1 MIWGGLRPILSTLI
15 IDVLTLS
22 GLVWATWTPI
32 HKKKAS
38 LIALVASCLLTL
50 ATAGLTSRWTLT
62 FPMIPFLALQGL
74 RRISF
79 VSERWPSM
87 GIAVLSTILILM
99 GGALSVLFPA
109 VELPPIDGPFNVG
122 IVDFYL
128 PVDMANYDSKGC
140 SIHSSNGSTHVP
152 VRILYPTLE
161 KPEYMPLLK
170 PHTSDHF
177 CRETMMLGAPP
188 PLKGFEWMLHTWKLT
203 GVQAKR
209 NARLLPASEQEQLP
223 IVIFSHG
230 LGGTS
235 DIYSYQTMALAAHG
249 FLVLSITHQDGSAP
263 VVQRS
268 DGSILTFDHKIANL
282 GKDGKWVEYARERR
296 ARTDDR
302 VRELLTSTEA
312 LLRLNEE
319 DLLDLDQLGLSLVGR
334 LQKDH
339 TFFMGHSFGGATA
352 LTAAKRRPDLVKG
365 VVAHEPAIDWMPDDA
380 MKSFFADDRLDG
392 LAHKFNGGIGG
403 YEDENLDADVTS
415 SVHDVDMLVLS
426 SNEWRDKD
434 MGSSHIIEDMHR
446 NGRLGLKNGNSSY
459 SVVKGA
465 HHTEFSDTS
474 VLTPLWLARAT
485 GITGKRNP
493 HDTAREISQETRA
506 FIDILRS

>member
-22 GLVWATWTPI
+22 GLVWATWTPH
-32 HKKKAS
+32 HKEKAS
-38 LIALVASCLLTL
+38 LFALVASCLLTV
-50 ATAGLTSRWTLT
+50 ATAGLTSRWTVT
-62 FPMIPFLALQGL
+62 FPMIPFLALQVL
-74 RRISF
+74 RRIPFLSGR
-79 VSERWPSM
+79 STAM
-87 GIAVLSTILILM
+87 GIAVLSTVLILM

-128 PVDMANYDSKGC
+128 PVDMANYDCKACG
-140 SIHSSNGSTHVP
+140 SSSGSTHVS

-161 KPEYMPLLK
+161 EPENMPLLK
-170 PHTSDHF
+170 PHTALEF
-177 CRETMMLGAPP
+177 CRETMKLGAPP
-188 PLKGFEWMLHTWKLT
+188 PLKAFSWMLHTWRLT

-223 IVIFSHG
+223 VVIFSHG

-249 FLVLSITHQDGSAP
+249 ILVLSITHQDGSAP

-268 DGSILTFDHKIANL
+268 DGSLLTFDHEIANL
-282 GKDGKWVEYARERR
+282 WKEGKVDEYVRERR
-296 ARTDDR
+296 ARTDHR

-312 LLRLNEE
+312 FLRLNEK
-319 DLLDLDQLGLSLVGR
+319 DLPDLDRLGLSLVGR

-365 VVAHEPAIDWMPDDA
+365 VIAHEPAIDWMPDDTR
-380 MKSFFADDRLDG
+380 KSLFADDRLEG
-392 LAHKFNGGIGG
+392 LARKFSGGTGG
-403 YEDENLDADVTS
+403 YEDENMDADMET

-426 SNEWRDKD
+426 SNEWRDK
-434 MGSSHIIEDMHR
+434 GWGECHIIEDMHR
-446 NGRLGLKNGNSSY
+446 AGRLGPKNGNSSF

-474 VLTPLWLARAT
+474 ILTPLWLARAT
-485 GITGKRNP
+485 GLTGQRNP
-493 HDTAREISQETRA
+493 LDTAKEISQETRA
-506 FIDILRS
+506 FIERVRS